1 MSTMCDMAGCDHS
14 LTRLTPYHVSAT
26 RPCRAHWWFVR
37 QPNTTKNKHVN
48 FQHPCVRVRDGHGG
62 IPRLCR
68 KRFGLFVC
76 FYVFCLFVVVS
87 VIWTRDDG
95 ARRVR
100 Q

>member
-14 LTRLTPYHVSAT
+14 LTRLTTV
-26 RPCRAHWWFVR
+26 PCVWFVR

-48 FQHPCVRVRDGHGG
+48 FQHPCVRVRDG

-68 KRFGLFVC
+68 KRFGLSVC

-87 VIWTRDDG
+87 VIWTR
-95 ARRVR
+95 
-100 Q
+100 